1 METFE
6 VFTIGNAY
14 FLDKIFNAIKMIFS
28 SGLTGVLKIAVSIS
42 LGLLAVRSL
51 TTSNFKEAIKW
62 MASVVVLMGLFLN
75 TKANIVIHDQ
85 LPDQIHRIQ
94 APYKVDNVPLGLA
107 WLAYATSN
115 VGKVMME
122 KFEMAFSGVTNN
134 QTYRKYGILF
144 GSKVIEDANRVSI
157 RNPDLKSNML
167 KFYRQC
173 IVPDLKMGHNRNNG
187 YTLKDLAQ
195 TEDIA
200 LFLKDHASQA
210 RNIYLTANYTT
221 KEATANTSK
230 NFFANMLGKT
240 TKTSG
245 SIDGYV
251 SCNKAAHVISDMV
264 EQEIEE
270 NKSFY
275 ASTFTSQFMGTNDN
289 AQVKNQF
296 FEAVLKDTYGA
307 FLKSSRDASE
317 ILKQNVMIN
326 SLGESSKS
334 LSRSYGKTVSDE
346 MTRSSMYSVSQIFQK
361 FIPVIRSVFECL
373 FYGVAPII
381 VILLVTP
388 IGLEVLKNYA
398 FSFLYLQMWPPMYA
412 ILYVITESWTRMS
425 ANGLKHNMEALP
437 QIEAINYDI
446 SMVSGYMLAFIPV
459 ISIYITKGVI
469 SSIGNMTNSMMYI
482 PQTAAVTTSDQ
493 AVKGN
498 YTIGN
503 ASLDNHSFDNTNA
516 HKHDTN
522 FSYLSGMKTF
532 QQPTGSVIKESPAGD
547 RIMDLSGSTHNIA
560 GLANINWNQAIGSR
574 YDESESQ
581 AKREMETAN
590 KDYVENVSAGTSKI
604 LGYDS
609 SYSKGTAANE
619 AINKSMTHDQR
630 KAVDYV
636 KGVTERIAE
645 EHGISSADVIN
656 MAAYAKAGL
665 DFLGSGGG
673 TSITGSTESSKKEAW
688 SAIQD
693 ASKEQKFSESL
704 GILESYGKTM
714 STSQSTQES
723 EFVLE
728 SVKSDFAKSNSAS
741 SRVSNAQEK
750 IRNIQEQRSNYQN
763 NSSAIDL
770 GLNNSFVDLEIQK
783 YGVEGF
789 EKELRN
795 NPKQIMEDANFFLKN
810 NSFEGRGFEFKALE
824 KRILNLTAEDGGM
837 ISDLKADHDKQLNIE
852 SLGFVSK
859 AKEKKQDLRK
869 NYIKNQKQ
877 FSEHR
882 EIQEAKLE
890 SDKSK
895 IDIEHQKREYKG
907 ISKTN
912 QAASQQFGSRIIDT
926 GVEMYD
932 FFTKKD
938 NKE

>member
-14 FLDKIFNAIKMIFS
+14 FLDKIFNAIKIIFS

-51 TTSNFKEAIKW
+51 TTSNFKEAIRW
-62 MASVVVLMGLFLN
+62 MAGVVILMGLFLN
-75 TKANIVIHDQ
+75 TKANIIIHDQ
-85 LPDQIHRIQ
+85 LPNQSHRIQ
-94 APYKVDNVPLGLA
+94 APYRVDNVPLGLA

-122 KFEMAFSGVTNN
+122 KFESAFSGVTNN

-144 GSKVIEDANRVSI
+144 GSKVIEEANRVNI
-157 RNPDLKSNML
+157 KNPDLKSNML

-187 YTLKDLAQ
+187 YTLRDLAG

-200 LFLKDHASQA
+200 GFLKDHASRA
-210 RNIYLTANYTT
+210 RNIYLSASYTT
-221 KEATANTSK
+221 TEERANTTK
-230 NFFANMLGKT
+230 NIFSNILGKT

-251 SCNKAAHVISDMV
+251 SCNKAAHAISDMV

-270 NKSFY
+270 NKNFY
-275 ASTFTSQFMGTNDN
+275 ASTFTSQFMGKHDN
-289 AQVKNQF
+289 AQVRNQF

-334 LSRSYGKTVSDE
+334 LSRSYGRTVSDE

-425 ANGLKHNMEALP
+425 SNGLKHNMEALP

-459 ISIYITKGVI
+459 ISIYITKGLI
-469 SSIGNMTNSMMYI
+469 SSIGNMATSMMYI

-503 ASLDNHSFDNTNA
+503 ASLDNHSFDNTSA
-516 HKHDTN
+516 HKYDTN
-522 FSYLSGMKTF
+522 FSHLSGMKTF
-532 QQPTGSVIKESPAGD
+532 QQPTGSVIKEAPAGD
-547 RIMDLSGSTHNIA
+547 RIMDLTGSTHNIA

-574 YDESESQ
+574 YDESEFI
-581 AKREMETAN
+581 AKREMEVAS
-590 KDYVENVSAGTSKI
+590 KDYVDSVSAGTSKL

-609 SYSKGTAANE
+609 AYSKGTAANE
-619 AINKSMTHDQR
+619 AITKSMTYDQR

-636 KGVTERIAE
+636 KSVTDRISEDHGV
-645 EHGISSADVIN
+645 SSADTLS
-656 MAAYAKAGL
+656 MAISAKGGI
-665 DFLGSGGG
+665 DFLGSGSSA
-673 TSITGSTESSKKEAW
+673 SITGSTESKKTEAW
-688 SAIQD
+688 TAIKD
-693 ASKEQKFSESL
+693 ASKEQRFSESL
-704 GILESYGKTM
+704 SVLESYGKSM
-714 STSQSTQES
+714 SMSQNSQES
-723 EFVLE
+723 ESTLE

-741 SRVSNAQEK
+741 SRMSNAQEK
-750 IRNIQEQRSNYQN
+750 IRSIQEQRSNYQN

-770 GLNNSFVDLEIQK
+770 GLNNQFADWSVEK
-783 YGVEGF
+783 YGASKF
-789 EKELRN
+789 EERLIH
-795 NPKQIMEDANFFLKN
+795 NPKVVRDDAQEFLKSRGYVSD
-810 NSFEGRGFEFKALE
+810 SFKFQGIDDK
-824 KRILNLTAEDGGM
+824 NLKLTTEDREL
-837 ISDLKADHDKQLNIE
+837 ISNAKVANDRWLDTE
-852 SLGFVSK
+852 SSGFVSETK
-859 AKEKKQDLRK
+859 AKKQDLRNK
-869 NYIKNQKQ
+869 YLESQQQ
-877 FSEHR
+877 FVEHKDI
-882 EIQEAKLE
+882 EEAKFE
-890 SDKSK
+890 SEKSK
-895 IDIEHQKREYKG
+895 INNEHQKREHKG

-912 QAASQQFGSRIIDT
+912 QLASGQAGQHIIDT

-932 FFTKKD
+932 FFKS
-938 NKE
+938 NKN